1 MGRPELEDRRQTA
14 RLNLVVSAP
23 STPVPV
29 RMSYIP
35 VQNVRIVVASRRTSP
50 LAVGALC
57 KVRYLI
63 TTLGAINRGK
73 TDGILWTYLQ

>member
-29 RMSYIP
+29 TMHSY
-35 VQNVRIVVASRRTSP
+35 VVLDKGT
-50 LAVGALC
+50 
-57 KVRYLI
+57 I
-63 TTLGAINRGK
+63 
-73 TDGILWTYLQ
+73 